1 MRQNKK
7 NRQLRKAADE
17 AAERESS
24 VYSRSILDRLT
35 DAVHIPKP
43 HASKPVAPKP
53 HVP

>member
-7 NRQLRKAADE
+7 KRQLRRAADE

-35 DAVHIPKP
+35 DVVHVPKP
-43 HASKPVAPKP
+43 HGPRSVR
-53 HVP
+53 